1 MLSQPLKS
9 SIVKRSVIIDGHKT
23 SVSLEAPFWHG
34 LREIAE
40 LRQKPLSNLLH
51 EIDAGRASANL
62 SSAIRV
68 FVLEYFR
75 EHTGC
80 EPVRHDGG
88 HASATFI
95 TDDAP
100 ALS

>member
-1 MLSQPLKS
+1 MLPQPSKS

-40 LRQKPLSNLLH
+40 LRQKPLSSLLH
-51 EIDAGRASANL
+51 EIDAGRESANL

-75 EHTGC
+75 VHIGGER
-80 EPVRHDGG
+80 VRHDGG
-88 HASATFI
+88 HASTTFI